1 MKNRTSEKEIN
12 LTQVDTG
19 AIVGDIA
26 KIIFGIIYDA
36 KKFRYGKCDFPFDQM
51 VDNTMYGIATGGMRL
66 RFLDGSF
73 CARKKIGISPDEQL
87 QMAARRL

>member
-1 MKNRTSEKEIN
+1 M
-12 LTQVDTG
+12 DTG

-26 KIIFGIIYDA
+26 KIIFGMIYDA

-66 RFLDGSF
+66 RFLTAASD
-73 CARKKIGISPDEQL
+73 ATEKNRISPDEQL
-87 QMAARRL
+87 QRQRGDCSFGRYAVL